1 MMQAT
6 LIEEALKQSRFF
18 KDFAENTIAEIA
30 DIGRLVTL
38 EAGEHVFQQGDFG
51 RHIHIIV
58 KGHVTLERTTDLGKR
73 AGSVVI
79 DMLGKGRFLGCW
91 STLLGEP
98 HILMSSAY
106 CQKPT
111 EIVSIEGAELR
122 EMMLSNTVL
131 GMQVMERLCFFCA
144 TGFRR
149 HMGPW
154 RKYSS
159 FWFLAVGCWKIR
171 VEQK

>member
-1 MMQAT
+1 MKESK
-6 LIEEALKQSRFF
+6 IEKALKESRFF
-18 KDFAENTIAEIA
+18 KDFDAQTIAKIA
-30 DIGRLVTL
+30 DIGQLVQM
-38 EAGEHVFQQGDFG
+38 EAGDHVFQQGDFG

-58 KGHVTLERTTDLGKR
+58 NGHVSLERKTDLGKR
-73 AGSVVI
+73 TGSVVI

-122 EMMLSNTVL
+122 EMMLSNKEL
-131 GMQVMERLCFFCA
+131 GMQVMERLCFLMRDRIQA
-144 TGFRR
+144 AYGA
-149 HMGPW
+149 ME
-154 RKYSS
+154 
-159 FWFLAVGCWKIR
+159 KI
-171 VEQK
+171 

>member
-1 MMQAT
+1 MT
-6 LIEEALKQSRFF
+6 VSKIEKALKESRFF
-18 KDFAENTIAEIA
+18 KDFDDKTIARIA
-30 DIGRLVTL
+30 DIGQLVAL
-38 EAGEHVFQQGDFG
+38 EAGEHIFQQGDFG

-58 KGHVTLERTTDLGKR
+58 KGHVSLERKTDLGQR
-73 AGSVVI
+73 TGRVVI

-122 EMMLSNTVL
+122 EMMLSHKTL
-131 GMQVMERLCFFCA
+131 GLQVMERLCFLLRDRIQA
-144 TGFRR
+144 AYGA
-149 HMGPW
+149 ME
-154 RKYSS
+154 
-159 FWFLAVGCWKIR
+159 KI
-171 VEQK
+171 